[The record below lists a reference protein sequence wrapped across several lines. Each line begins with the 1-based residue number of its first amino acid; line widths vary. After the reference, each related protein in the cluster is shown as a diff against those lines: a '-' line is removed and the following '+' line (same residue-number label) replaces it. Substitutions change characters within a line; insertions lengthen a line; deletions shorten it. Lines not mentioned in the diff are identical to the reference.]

1 MSKQDAPSKYTA
13 ERGMPGAFEGETVSR
28 RRFMGVTVQTAG
40 ILATSAILLPSIGF
54 AVGPMFEET
63 DPTWE
68 VVGPVD
74 DFTKETYTPKVIT
87 VAPNVGQAG
96 KTTVYVRARDPEIDK
111 EYEEDPKT
119 RENFN
124 DEEFVAI
131 STRCMHLGC
140 PVRFVDAAR
149 RFICPCHGGVYDF
162 RGLVDG
168 GPPVRPLDRFYT
180 RVRDGQVEIGPRFSV
195 NSELRRF
202 SPRDAGEAL
211 DGIGQYAY
219 PSRPTARKLSQ
230 D

>member
-1 MSKQDAPSKYTA
+1 MSSKPDAPSKYTSD
-13 ERGMPGAFEGETVSR
+13 RGIPGAFEGETVSR

-40 ILATSAILLPSIGF
+40 IVAASAFLLPSVGF
-54 AVGPMFEET
+54 ALGPMFEKSEV
-63 DPTWE
+63 TWQP
-68 VVGPVD
+68 VGPVD
-74 DFTKETYTPKVIT
+74 DFPATTYTPKVIT
-87 VAPNVGQAG
+87 ISKDVGQAG
-96 KTTVYVRARDPEIDK
+96 KTTVYVRARDAKIDK
-111 EYEEDPKT
+111 EKPPPGFEDEK
-119 RENFN
+119 FI
-124 DEEFVAI
+124 AI

-180 RVRDGQVEIGPRFSV
+180 RVRNGQVEIGPRYSV
-195 NSELRRF
+195 NSHLRPF

-219 PSRPTARKLSQ
+219 PSRPTARQIKNENQ
-230 D
+230 